1 MQRERQLVTGTR
13 VRLKPPARTMSG
25 WRGTATVLYGFP
37 GNPIAI
43 RDGSRSQASQG
54 SASRF
59 RNASA
64 IGRRRVLT
72 RLRGLGVVSMPRPC
86 QSTG

>member
-43 RDGSRSQASQG
+43 RTARA
-54 SASRF
+54 RKH
-59 RNASA
+59 
-64 IGRRRVLT
+64 
-72 RLRGLGVVSMPRPC
+72 LRGARVDFEMPAQSGGGVS
-86 QSTG
+86 